1 MFSTNEG
8 EVTMEQ
14 QRQQAKQTFFSG
26 VNSARDMAVRSKSND
41 GFLITVLA
49 DLMQIQCI
57 KSGDTNLLRF
67 ALPSAIDGIVHQI
80 AKLQNAS
87 AFTWSDHG
95 DGVSGLVFKNEDE
108 QDKFIK
114 FFQMLSFRGQRAYPT
129 PDIYLGQGNPDQKL
143 CSDLLEFLNIT
154 VQGAD
159 ESTARAVPTHKKEN
173 EIAAVFMGAI
183 HTQAKISDISA
194 FGIVPQFAPLSQPTR
209 CYLVGYGNGYWKF
222 FWSKPGQ
229 FGDDANFIT
238 RTMKEDP
245 SRNGERYFND
255 AIEDVYTYS
264 TTLTLTTNQIFDG
277 RGFVYKQV
285 FSGWTGAFM
294 GAMNPVDA
302 QSVPQVWMGLFMR
315 NAP

>member
-1 MFSTNEG
+1 MFSTHEG
-8 EVTMEQ
+8 EVTMDK
-14 QRQQAKQTFFSG
+14 QRELAKETFVLG
-26 VNSARDMAVRSKSND
+26 VNSAKKMAMSSKNSD
-41 GFLITVLA
+41 GFLVTVLA

-67 ALPSAIDGIVHQI
+67 SLPSAIDGIVHQI
-80 AKLQNAS
+80 AKLQNVS

-108 QDKFIK
+108 QDKFIE

-143 CSDLLEFLNIT
+143 CSDLQEFLNRT

-159 ESTARAVPTHKKEN
+159 GSTVKAVPTHNKEN
-173 EIAAVFMGAI
+173 EIAAVFVGAI
-183 HTQAKISDISA
+183 HMQAKISDISE
-194 FGIVPQFAPLSQPTR
+194 FGVVPQFAPLPQPTR
-209 CYLVGYGNGYWKF
+209 CYLVGYRNGNWKF

-238 RTMKEDP
+238 STMKEDP

-255 AIEDVYTYS
+255 AIEDAYSYS
-264 TTLTLTTNQIFDG
+264 TTLTLTINEIFDG

-294 GAMNPVDA
+294 GAMNPVVV
-302 QSVPQVWMGLFMR
+302 QSVPQGWMGLFTG

>member
-1 MFSTNEG
+1 
-8 EVTMEQ
+8 MEQ
-14 QRQQAKQTFFSG
+14 QRELAKHTFVSG
-26 VNSARDMAVRSKSND
+26 VNSAKKMAMSSKNND

-67 ALPSAIDGIVHQI
+67 ALPSAIDGIVRQI
-80 AKLQNAS
+80 AKLQNVS
-87 AFTWSDHG
+87 AFTWSDQG
-95 DGVSGLVFKNEDE
+95 GGVSEWVFKNEDE
-108 QDKFIK
+108 QDKFIQV
-114 FFQMLSFRGQRAYPT
+114 FEMLSFRGQRAYLT
-129 PDIYLGQGNPDQKL
+129 PNLYLGQGNPDQKL
-143 CSDLLEFLNIT
+143 CSDLLEFLNRT

-159 ESTARAVPTHKKEN
+159 GSTARAVPTHKKEN
-173 EIAAVFMGAI
+173 EITAVFVGAI
-183 HTQAKISDISA
+183 HMQAKISDISE
-194 FGIVPQFAPLSQPTR
+194 FGVAPQFAPLPQPTR
-209 CYLVGYGNGYWKF
+209 CYLVGYGDGHWKF

-238 RTMKEDP
+238 GKMKEDP

-277 RGFVYKQV
+277 RGFMYKQV

-294 GAMNPVDA
+294 GAMNPVDV
-302 QSVPQVWMGLFMR
+302 QSVPQSWMVLFMR

>member
-1 MFSTNEG
+1 
-8 EVTMEQ
+8 MEQ
-14 QRQQAKQTFFSG
+14 KRELAKQTFVSG
-26 VNSARDMAVRSKSND
+26 VNSAKEMAMSSKNND

-67 ALPSAIDGIVHQI
+67 ALPSAINGIVHQI
-80 AKLQNAS
+80 AKLQKVS
-87 AFTWSDHG
+87 AFTWSDQG
-95 DGVSGLVFKNEDE
+95 GAESGLVFKNEDE
-108 QDKFIK
+108 QDKFIQV
-114 FFQMLSFRGQRAYPT
+114 FEMLSFRGQRAYPT

-143 CSDLLEFLNIT
+143 CSDLLEFLNRT

-159 ESTARAVPTHKKEN
+159 DGIARAVPTHKKED
-173 EIAAVFMGAI
+173 EIAAVFVGAI
-183 HTQAKISDISA
+183 HMEAKISEISE
-194 FGIVPQFAPLSQPTR
+194 FGVVPQFAPLPQPTR
-209 CYLVGYGNGYWKF
+209 CYLVGYGNGNWKF

-238 RTMKEDP
+238 GKMKEDP

-255 AIEDVYTYS
+255 AIEDVYTYF

-277 RGFVYKQV
+277 RGFIYKQV

-294 GAMNPVDA
+294 GAMNPVDV
-302 QSVPQVWMGLFMR
+302 QSVPQSWMVLFMR

>member
-1 MFSTNEG
+1 
-8 EVTMEQ
+8 MEH
-14 QRQQAKQTFFSG
+14 QRELAKHTFVSG
-26 VNSARDMAVRSKSND
+26 VNSAKKMAMNSKNND
-41 GFLITVLA
+41 GFLTTVLA

-57 KSGDTNLLRF
+57 KFGDTNLLRF
-67 ALPSAIDGIVHQI
+67 ALPSGINGLVHQI
-80 AKLQNAS
+80 AKLQNVS
-87 AFTWSDHG
+87 AFTWSDQG
-95 DGVSGLVFKNEDE
+95 GGVSGLVFKNEDE
-108 QDKFIK
+108 QDKFIQV
-114 FFQMLSFRGQRAYPT
+114 FEMLSFRGQRAYPT
-129 PDIYLGQGNPDQKL
+129 PNIYLGQGSPDQKL

-154 VQGAD
+154 VQSADGSGAR
-159 ESTARAVPTHKKEN
+159 TVPTHKKEN
-173 EIAAVFMGAI
+173 EIAAVFVGAI
-183 HTQAKISDISA
+183 HMQAKISDISE
-194 FGIVPQFAPLSQPTR
+194 FGVVPQFAPLPQPTR

-238 RTMKEDP
+238 GTMKEDP

-294 GAMNPVDA
+294 GAMNPVDV
-302 QSVPQVWMGLFMR
+302 QSVSQSWMGLFMR
-315 NAP
+315 TAP

>member
-1 MFSTNEG
+1 MFFTHKG

-14 QRQQAKQTFFSG
+14 QRELAKQTFVSG
-26 VNSARDMAVRSKSND
+26 VNSAKEMAMSSKNND

-67 ALPSAIDGIVHQI
+67 ALPSAIDGIVRQI
-80 AKLQNAS
+80 AKLQNVS
-87 AFTWSDHG
+87 AFTWSDQG
-95 DGVSGLVFKNEDE
+95 GGVAALVFKNEDE
-108 QDKFIK
+108 QDQFIQV
-114 FFQMLSFRGQRAYPT
+114 FEMLSFRGQRAYPT

-143 CSDLLEFLNIT
+143 CSDLLEFLNRT

-159 ESTARAVPTHKKEN
+159 GSTARAVPTHKKEN
-173 EIAAVFMGAI
+173 EIAAVFVGAI
-183 HTQAKISDISA
+183 HLEAKISEISE
-194 FGIVPQFAPLSQPTR
+194 FGVVPQFAPLPQPTR

-238 RTMKEDP
+238 GKMKEDP

-277 RGFVYKQV
+277 RGFMYKQV

-294 GAMNPVDA
+294 GAMNPVDV
-302 QSVPQVWMGLFMR
+302 QSVPQSWMVLFMR

>member
-1 MFSTNEG
+1 
-8 EVTMEQ
+8 MEK
-14 QRQQAKQTFFSG
+14 QRELAKQKFVSG
-26 VNSARDMAVRSKSND
+26 VNSAKKMAMSSNNND
-41 GFLITVLA
+41 GFLVTVLA

-80 AKLQNAS
+80 AKLQNVS
-87 AFTWSDHG
+87 AFTWSDQG
-95 DGVSGLVFKNEDE
+95 GGVSGLVFENEDE
-108 QDKFIK
+108 QDKFIEL
-114 FFQMLSFRGQRAYPT
+114 FQMLSFRGQRAYPT

-143 CSDLLEFLNIT
+143 CSDLLEFLNRT

-159 ESTARAVPTHKKEN
+159 GSTARAVPTHKKEN
-173 EIAAVFMGAI
+173 EITAVFMGAI
-183 HTQAKISDISA
+183 YRQAKISDISE
-194 FGIVPQFAPLSQPTR
+194 FGVVPQFAPLLQPTR
-209 CYLVGYGNGYWKF
+209 CYLVGYRNGYWKF

-238 RTMKEDP
+238 PTIKEDP
-245 SRNGERYFND
+245 SRNGERYLND

-285 FSGWTGAFM
+285 FNGWTGAFM
-294 GAMNPVDA
+294 GAMNPVDV
-302 QSVPQVWMGLFMR
+302 QSVPPGWMGMFVK

>member
-1 MFSTNEG
+1 
-8 EVTMEQ
+8 MEK
-14 QRQQAKQTFFSG
+14 QRELAKQKFVSG
-26 VNSARDMAVRSKSND
+26 VNSAKKMAMSSKNND
-41 GFLITVLA
+41 GFLVTVLA

-67 ALPSAIDGIVHQI
+67 TLPSAIDGIVHQI
-80 AKLQNAS
+80 AKLQNVS
-87 AFTWSDHG
+87 AFTWSDHC
-95 DGVSGLVFKNEDE
+95 DGVSGLVFKNEVE
-108 QDKFIK
+108 QDKFIEL
-114 FFQMLSFRGQRAYPT
+114 FQMLSFRGQRAYPT
-129 PDIYLGQGNPDQKL
+129 PDIYLGQGKPDQKL
-143 CSDLLEFLNIT
+143 CSYLLDFLNRT
-154 VQGAD
+154 AQDAD
-159 ESTARAVPTHKKEN
+159 GFTAKAAPTHKTEN
-173 EIAAVFMGAI
+173 EIVAVFIGAI
-183 HTQAKISDISA
+183 HMQAKIADISE
-194 FGIVPQFAPLSQPTR
+194 FGVVPKFAPLPQPTR

-238 RTMKEDP
+238 GKMKEDP

-277 RGFVYKQV
+277 RGFMYKQV

-294 GAMNPVDA
+294 GAMNPVDV
-302 QSVPQVWMGLFMR
+302 QSVPESWMGLFMR